1 MTHKKFTPKP
11 TDGCADC
18 EWLTEELETTSV
30 CDECCFEQRAEYMKM
45 LDNPYRYQ
53 YRVMNTM
60 KNKISRL
67 RSTHHKYMGQLR
79 RSGAG
84 GPHKDMSKQLPRDAK
99 HKGVNDHDHE
109 EETDKENN

>member
-45 LDNPYRYQ
+45 LDNPYRY
-53 YRVMNTM
+53 
-60 KNKISRL
+60 
-67 RSTHHKYMGQLR
+67 
-79 RSGAG
+79 
-84 GPHKDMSKQLPRDAK
+84 
-99 HKGVNDHDHE
+99 
-109 EETDKENN
+109 